1 MLPMSDTQ
9 VDPAPM
15 ARRSDYTDAVAR
27 VRALGPAIL
36 AHRDEMEASRR
47 MPRRL
52 VAAMADAGLF
62 RLSMPRSLGG
72 PELDPLTQL
81 RAVEALSMIDAS
93 AGWTA
98 YVGLHSGYF
107 AAFLEPAVAREMYA
121 DLDAFTGGATRAEGT
136 AVVVPGGYR
145 VSGHWTFGSCCQH
158 SRWMLSGCRVVEDG
172 SPRRL
177 GDGSIETRL
186 CYLPGDAIEVVDT
199 WTTTGLRGT
208 GSHDYTANDVFVPH
222 ERTFNIEHSPIRCTE
237 PLYGMR
243 NMYMVNH
250 PGLPLGVARAAIDAV
265 LVLCDGKQTRIGS
278 NLRDE
283 PLTHMAVARA
293 ETLLGSAR
301 SFTFEV
307 FGELWATLQ
316 SGRPIPPRQK
326 ALFRLAIC
334 NAYEAGAEV
343 VTLMY
348 RTASGAALY
357 ASHPLDRS
365 FRDMH
370 TAAQHFVVSSKFAE
384 AAGRTILGLA
394 PGVPNF

>member
-1 MLPMSDTQ
+1 MSQ
-9 VDPAPM
+9 EN
-15 ARRSDYTDAVAR
+15 DYADAVERAR
-27 VRALGPAIL
+27 MLKPAIL
-36 AHRDEMEASRR
+36 AHRDEMEHCRR
-47 MPRRL
+47 MPQRL
-52 VAAMADAGLF
+52 VGAMADAGLF
-62 RLSMPRSLGG
+62 RLSMPRALGG

-81 RAVEALSMIDAS
+81 RVVEALSMIDAS
-93 AGWTA
+93 VGWTA

-107 AAFLEPAVAREMYA
+107 AAFLEPDVARDMYA
-121 DLDAFTGGATRAEGT
+121 DLDAFTGGATKADGT

-145 VSGHWTFGSCCQH
+145 VSGHWAFGSCCQY
-158 SRWMLSGCRVVEDG
+158 SRWIISGCRVVEDG
-172 SPRRL
+172 TPRRL
-177 GDGSIETRL
+177 SDGSVETRL

-208 GSHDYTANDVFVPH
+208 GSHDYTANDVFVPSEH
-222 ERTFNIEHSPIRCTE
+222 TFNIEYSPILSRE

-243 NMYMVNH
+243 NMYMINH
-250 PGLPLGVARAAIDAV
+250 PGLPLGLARFAIDAV
-265 LVLCDGKQTRIGS
+265 LALCEGKQTRIGS

-283 PLTHMAVARA
+283 PLTQLAVARA

-301 SFTFEV
+301 SFVFEV
-307 FGELWATLQ
+307 FEELWAMLR
-316 SGRPIPPRQK
+316 SGQPVPPRQK

-348 RTASGAALY
+348 RTASGTALY
-357 ASHPLDRS
+357 ASNPLDRC

-370 TAAQHFVVSSKFAE
+370 TAAQHFAVSSKFAE
-384 AAGRTILGLA
+384 AAGRVMLGLK